1 MRVATAFVVE
11 PMRVEHIPAVSAIE
25 RQSFPQAWPQSAY
38 RREIQE
44 NRMAHYIVARYLGEP
59 PHAPVDAES
68 APAQPSPS
76 GEGLFDRLTRRLLR
90 PAHDPS
96 PTSPQLEQELRS
108 IAGYAGMWI
117 MTDEAHIT
125 TIASAPSFRGR
136 GVGELLVL
144 ALIDRAL
151 ANGARWM
158 TLEVRAS
165 NTVAQNL
172 YRKYTFKEMGVRRR
186 YYSDNGEDALVMW
199 TDALDSDSF
208 REAHER
214 NEQTLGQRLDA
225 EIRLGGQPRS
235 LGDFPRA

>member
-1 MRVATAFVVE
+1 MKVATAFVVE

-25 RQSFPQAWPQSAY
+25 RLSFPQAWPQNAY

-59 PHAPVDAES
+59 LEPTP
-68 APAQPSPS
+68 PSPEPEPAPTG

-90 PAHDPS
+90 PGHEQTAA
-96 PTSPQLEQELRS
+96 SPQLEQELRS

-125 TIASAPSFRGR
+125 TIASHPSFRGR

-165 NTVAQNL
+165 NSIAQNL

-208 REAHER
+208 REAHDR
-214 NEQTLGQRLDA
+214 NERTLGQRLDA
-225 EIRLGGQPRS
+225 EIRLGGQARSVGS
-235 LGDFPRA
+235 LGGG